1 MTFYDLPAPAKLNLF
16 LHVIGRRSDGYHQLQ
31 SVFRLVSLA
40 DSITI
45 DLRSDGLISRESS
58 IDQEVATADDL
69 VVRAAQALQQAT
81 GTALGAHIAVTKRI
95 PMGGGLGGG
104 SSDAAT
110 VLLALNRL
118 WRTGLNRAQLMRLG
132 LSLGADVPFFVW
144 GRNAF
149 VQGIGEQLQSM
160 DLPDISYL
168 VFRPPVSVST
178 NRVFTDPDLTRNTEP
193 VKMLD
198 FSGRARFIGKNQYK
212 SPERVNEFGF
222 EVESGFELGTQAGDG
237 FGTND
242 LEQVAVRLFPVV
254 REAKAWLQT
263 NGVQVRMSGSG
274 SCLFAEFDTPL
285 DAELAQVKLTAKM
298 QSVTS
303 DGRDGVKLML
313 RSISACDGLPSHPL
327 QHWASD

>member
-1 MTFYDLPAPAKLNLF
+1 MTLYDLPAPAKLNLF
-16 LHVIGRRSDGYHQLQ
+16 LHVIGQRSDGYHQLE

-45 DLRSDGLISRESS
+45 DLRSDGLITRESS
-58 IDQEVATADDL
+58 VDQEVATADDL
-69 VVRAAQALQQAT
+69 VVRAAQALQKAT
-81 GTALGAHIAVTKRI
+81 GAALGAHIAVTKRI

-178 NRVFTDPDLTRNTEP
+178 NRVFTHPDLTRNTEP

-198 FSGRARFIGKNQYK
+198 FSGRARFIGTNQFK
-212 SPERVNEFGF
+212 STEEVNRFGAKF
-222 EVESGFELGTQAGDG
+222 GTKFGTEVGDG

-242 LEQVAVRLFPVV
+242 LEQVAVRLFPEV
-254 REAKAWLQT
+254 REAKAWLQV

-303 DGRDGVKLML
+303 DGRDGVMLML

>member
-1 MTFYDLPAPAKLNLF
+1 MTLYDLPAPAKLNLF
-16 LHVIGRRSDGYHQLQ
+16 LHVIGRRSDGYHELE

-45 DLRSDGLISRESS
+45 ELRSDGLITRESS
-58 IDQEVATADDL
+58 VDQEVATADDL

-81 GTALGAHIAVTKRI
+81 GTSLGAHIAVVKRI

-149 VQGIGEQLQSM
+149 VQGIGEQLRSV

-198 FSGRARFIGKNQYK
+198 FSGRTRFIGTNQSK
-212 SPERVNEFGF
+212 SPEKVNGVGVGS
-222 EVESGFELGTQAGDG
+222 EVESGTEVESG

-254 REAKAWLQT
+254 REAKAWLHS

-303 DGRDGVKLML
+303 DGRDEVKLML

-327 QHWASD
+327 QHWVSD